1 MLVSSDAL
9 SCLCGIQT
17 SLLNI
22 EEIYLRN
29 NTPQSCH
36 SDLLSNHPQF
46 CAVNPCIYY
55 RIANAQSSII
65 EVLVF
70 LLSVCC
76 YNPVILASF
85 LYSRFVSCQHH
96 ANDVLVTPCISQ
108 VKTPAHFPCPEGGG
122 QIMESSRMT
131 RPTTIMFSH
140 YCHLKEIKGSVKSK
154 SVHQHKL

>member
-9 SCLCGIQT
+9 SCLCWIDT

-29 NTPQSCH
+29 NTPWSCR
-36 SDLLSNHPQF
+36 SDPLSNHPQF
-46 CAVNPCIYY
+46 CAVNPSFCC
-55 RIANAQSSII
+55 RVANAQSSII

-70 LLSVCC
+70 LLSACC

-85 LYSRFVSCQHH
+85 LYSRFVSRQHH
-96 ANDVLVTPCISQ
+96 ANDVLVTLCISQ

-122 QIMESSRMT
+122 QIIESSRMT

-140 YCHLKEIKGSVKSK
+140 YCHLKEIKSSVKST
-154 SVHQHKL
+154 SMHQHKL